1 MVRTFLFNLPLGCAL
16 SIICIHK
23 SCLLQCGV
31 VFIKKRHIIDCERN
45 LNYINVCDLAVAS
58 CATKWRGYEF
68 ETALKYGLCT
78 WMNFKFYFFGG
89 GNMNTSHSR
98 LYFRRNSFQF
108 YNSSLSQVWIYA
120 TIVNTVSIVYFVGLF
135 WTSLILL
142 TNSLLIAGR
151 DRFLYVNY
159 NYLFFYS
166 YLNYIN
172 KRFKNVH
179 PR

>member
-1 MVRTFLFNLPLGCAL
+1 MKRGCFGAEFATWCGQFLFNLPLGCAL

-78 WMNFKFYFFGG
+78 WMNFKFYFFWGETWIRHIRVCIFEG
-89 GNMNTSHSR
+89 ILFSFTIPPSLRYEYMQR
-98 LYFRRNSFQF
+98 L
-108 YNSSLSQVWIYA
+108 
-120 TIVNTVSIVYFVGLF
+120 
-135 WTSLILL
+135 
-142 TNSLLIAGR
+142 
-151 DRFLYVNY
+151 
-159 NYLFFYS
+159 
-166 YLNYIN
+166 
-172 KRFKNVH
+172 
-179 PR
+179 

>member
-89 GNMNTSHSR
+89 KHEYVTFAFVFSKEFFSVLQFLPLSGMNIYNDCKHSFNCIFCWFILNIFDFTDKLAIDSR
-98 LYFRRNSFQF
+98 KR
-108 YNSSLSQVWIYA
+108 
-120 TIVNTVSIVYFVGLF
+120 SISICQL
-135 WTSLILL
+135 
-142 TNSLLIAGR
+142 
-151 DRFLYVNY
+151 
-159 NYLFFYS
+159 
-166 YLNYIN
+166 
-172 KRFKNVH
+172 
-179 PR
+179 

>member
-1 MVRTFLFNLPLGCAL
+1 MKRGCFGAEFATWCGQFLFNLPLGCAL

-23 SCLLQCGV
+23 SCLLQCRV

-89 GNMNTSHSR
+89 ETWIRHIRVCIFEGILFSFTIPPSLRYEYMQR
-98 LYFRRNSFQF
+98 L
-108 YNSSLSQVWIYA
+108 
-120 TIVNTVSIVYFVGLF
+120 
-135 WTSLILL
+135 
-142 TNSLLIAGR
+142 
-151 DRFLYVNY
+151 
-159 NYLFFYS
+159 
-166 YLNYIN
+166 
-172 KRFKNVH
+172 
-179 PR
+179 